1 VRKSALLLVFAVLL
15 VLVSSN
21 SVSATWWNE
30 TWDYKKEINITN
42 TLVSTNNYAVKVN
55 LNVTSLYTAGKINA
69 TCQDIRFVN
78 GTNFILNHWVESCNI
93 TGGNSTFWANVT
105 SIPKNVTTTIY
116 MYYGNDISTYNNT
129 IGGKRTFLVYSD
141 WNDNTTDGYV
151 TDAGTYDNPEG
162 TYLRAS
168 GAGAI
173 GHTGIQCSNCSA
185 TADIRVPTGVTVQEM
200 GIIARYND
208 PANDQYFYLWR
219 IQSTTA
225 CEMYINPYVLLGSST
240 GTYAANTWYK
250 LELAMYGSNLTG
262 FINNVQ
268 KVSVINN
275 TYSTGYVGFLSNI
288 NAYKHYDNLRVRN
301 YIVPEPTISIGA
313 EETPQPP
320 PPQGTPTVTAHVT
333 SPTTVYPNTDL
344 KFNMTATDSDNAT
357 INGYVQFYVNGIASG
372 AAQSQAMTNNTNTL
386 IGTLSHSSF
395 GVGNTLIAEYWA
407 SDGINTTTKANHS
420 TVTVQSGAPNLP
432 VLVSPANNSISGINA
447 VNLSVNVTDNQGDVM
462 NVSFYSNLGW
472 CYQETA
478 NVSTACGGLATGV
491 YTNIN
496 NSYPFYVNYSKPTNS
511 LNLSLWQVKHGNES
525 SYNISIP
532 TNCWNQVVLQFR
544 FYSHVDGTGNDESH
558 PECYNGTSWMV
569 IGNNYSIVDTGVGSF
584 SGISSILWHDSNW
597 ATNSGHSLNFPYF
610 RDALGGNWQYG
621 AIYEE
626 AMWWHT
632 DSYIGNDT
640 NIANGSTATYEWTD
654 ITDGIYNWYAV
665 VTDGYESNTSSV
677 WTFSIDTTAPTYSN
691 VGIND
696 TNVQI
701 NDSVL
706 FYALWSDAVGD
717 LNYSIFSWNN
727 TGTWVN
733 DSAVALTAWSNVTKI
748 LNSAKGE
755 YAWKIYANDSLGHWN
770 NTGAQTFTMNNT
782 APTDPTDITGFP
794 ANLYVTNTLTL
805 TATGGTD
812 VDNDTITYYYKFY
825 NVNESNTRQDW
836 SATNTYTIQVS
847 DAHDTIRVYAKSTTI
862 DANSSGNYNETDFV
876 DDTVP
881 TNPTDLTLT
890 VGDVKVT
897 ETLTGTCTNSVDAD
911 SDVITYHYQFYN
923 TNDTAER
930 QAYSSDNT
938 YVIAIMDAHD
948 NMRVRCKAVTNYG
961 ESSGYDEE
969 NKQIIDTLPTTPAGS
984 SLTAGDVKV
993 TETLTGTG
1001 AGSTDADSDVITY
1014 HYQFYNTNDSIERQA
1029 KSSDNTYV
1037 IVVTDAHDNI
1047 RVRIWATTTYGDS
1060 AAYEDENK
1068 QIANTAP
1075 TQPTLTNPANNEIN
1089 NTLTM
1094 NWTASTDADSDTIY
1108 YYVLMNGTQACYT
1121 TGLNCSYDPP
1131 DAYYQWNVTAYDGS
1145 ANGTTSTSRYFTYDT
1160 VSPTITLNPSNAF
1173 TATNTSTI
1181 SNYNSTAFPL
1191 NITFADERDLFAAEI
1206 NITNSTGHVMFN
1218 WTNISSISG
1227 LSYTY
1232 NNTLNN
1238 TAWTAGLY
1246 IINITVSDSH
1256 TSMLIDDYELTKQ
1269 KDELVFETPEANKIT
1284 IKAVNAINSDT
1295 IKKGD
1300 RYQFEFSYPDTVK
1313 DTLVYNIESDNEI
1326 YYRPDSGYKA
1336 HFVIWNPRT
1345 KTGNWVDFE
1354 DVNLKDYTVQKV
1366 DDKHY
1371 TITFSMPQGIEAV
1384 TFNSIGGL
1392 NVVTKSYSWYM
1403 GLTTQSYTSPVL
1415 TNITTSFYLNATN
1428 TSVISDINAR
1438 FFYNYTEYT
1447 VTKTTS
1453 ADYGF
1458 KATVITPSITVGTQ
1472 NFNFTWNVSVNQT
1485 DSTQYN
1491 FSELKTQTVST
1502 AQINVTIK
1510 DEIGLY
1516 MINNETFDVY
1526 VINEGRYYT
1535 TSVGYILI
1543 GNLSAGIP
1551 YIEIENSNYPRRGYY
1566 ITISENLTTYLTAY
1580 ILRSSPST
1588 QEIVF
1593 TIQNSGLTK
1602 LEDAKMTFY
1611 RMINMTYVEVGQI
1624 ETDYAGQAALTLDTK
1639 NEYRIVIEASGY
1651 PIKTLNLRP
1660 IQTTYII
1667 TLQETG
1673 TGFVNFFEGIA
1684 YTITPVNRT
1693 FNVSQNYTNFRLD
1706 IYSSNSD
1713 LEVFG
1718 LRTFDHTYTCV
1729 PASCATNVTG
1739 SPSGGSAVV
1748 QVIGNVTGTVKVD
1761 VFFKRTGYDL
1771 VYLNY
1776 NIYSFVNMITANIRS
1791 MWRLMNDFKTRY
1803 SPIMLALIA
1812 IIGTIV
1818 LLGTAAEIG
1827 VYGLP
1832 LIVIAA
1838 FGLIFFAVIGFLNPL
1853 VVGLSLILGGVV
1865 YFRFSGGGDD

>member
-1 VRKSALLLVFAVLL
+1 LG
-15 VLVSSN
+15 
-21 SVSATWWNE
+21 
-30 TWDYKKEINITN
+30 
-42 TLVSTNNYAVKVN
+42 
-55 LNVTSLYTAGKINA
+55 TSGYGTAGA
-69 TCQDIRFVN
+69 
-78 GTNFILNHWVESCNI
+78 
-93 TGGNSTFWANVT
+93 
-105 SIPKNVTTTIY
+105 
-116 MYYGNDISTYNNT
+116 
-129 IGGKRTFLVYSD
+129 
-141 WNDNTTDGYV
+141 
-151 TDAGTYDNPEG
+151 
-162 TYLRAS
+162 
-168 GAGAI
+168 
-173 GHTGIQCSNCSA
+173 
-185 TADIRVPTGVTVQEM
+185 
-200 GIIARYND
+200 
-208 PANDQYFYLWR
+208 
-219 IQSTTA
+219 
-225 CEMYINPYVLLGSST
+225 
-240 GTYAANTWYK
+240 
-250 LELAMYGSNLTG
+250 LE
-262 FINNVQ
+262 
-268 KVSVINN
+268 
-275 TYSTGYVGFLSNI
+275 
-288 NAYKHYDNLRVRN
+288 
-301 YIVPEPTISIGA
+301 E
-313 EETPQPP
+313 PP
-320 PPQGTPTVTAHVT
+320 PPSGEAVVTAHIT
-333 SPTTVYPNTDL
+333 SPTIVYPNIDF

-357 INGYVQFYVNGIASG
+357 INGYVQFYVNGTVSG
-372 AAQSQAMTNNTNTL
+372 TAQSQAMTNNTNTL

-395 GVGNTLIAEYWA
+395 GLGSTLIAEYWA
-407 SDGINTTTKANHS
+407 SDGINTTAKANHS
-420 TVTVQSGAPNLP
+420 TVTVTSGAPNIP
-432 VLVSPANNSISGINA
+432 VLVSPANNLISEVNA
-447 VNLSVNVTDNQGDVM
+447 VNLSVTVTDNQGDVM
-462 NVSFYSNLGW
+462 NVSFYNTTNWNVTSAVYFQSFLVSTHDTGMYGLYFKPDGTKMYFVGNTNDKVYEYDLSTIWDVSSATYLQEFDISAQDGHPYGLYFKPDGTKMYFVGQDNDRVYEYNLPIAWNVTSAVYLQSSSVLVDGNSAGLFFKPDGTKIYFVGYFNNKVYEYNLPIAWNVTSAVYLQNVSISIQNINSAGLFFKPDGTKIYSIDNGNQKIFEYNLPIAWNVTSAVYLQSSPILSDNSPIGLYFKSNGVKAYFIGLTGGRVYEYNLG
-472 CYQETA
+472 T
-478 NVSTACGGLATGV
+478 STL
-491 YTNIN
+491 
-496 NSYPFYVNYSKPTNS
+496 
-511 LNLSLWQVKHGNES
+511 LN
-525 SYNISIP
+525 
-532 TNCWNQVVLQFR
+532 T
-544 FYSHVDGTGNDESH
+544 T
-558 PECYNGTSWMV
+558 
-569 IGNNYSIVDTGVGSF
+569 
-584 SGISSILWHDSNW
+584 
-597 ATNSGHSLNFPYF
+597 
-610 RDALGGNWQYG
+610 
-621 AIYEE
+621 
-626 AMWWHT
+626 
-632 DSYIGNDT
+632 T
-640 NIANGSTATYEWTD
+640 NIANGSTATYEWTNLA
-654 ITDGIYNWYAV
+654 DGVYNWYAV

-677 WTFSIDTTAPTYSN
+677 WTFSIDTTAPQYSN

-717 LNYSIFSWNN
+717 LNYSIFSWNQ
-727 TGTWVN
+727 TGSWVN

-748 LNSAKGE
+748 LNSAKVE

-770 NTGAQTFTMNNT
+770 NTGTQTFTMNNT
-782 APTDPTDITGFP
+782 APTEPTDISGFP

-812 VDNDTITYYYKFY
+812 ADNDTITYHYKFY

-836 SATNTYTIQVS
+836 SATNSYTIVVA

-862 DANSSGNYNETDFV
+862 AANSSGNYNETDFV

-881 TNPTDLTLT
+881 TDPTDLTLT
-890 VGDVKVT
+890 AGDIKVT

-911 SDVITYHYQFYN
+911 GDTITYYYQFYN
-923 TNDTAER
+923 TNNTAER

-938 YVIAIMDAHD
+938 YVIAVVDAHD
-948 NMRVRCKAVTNYG
+948 NMRIRCKAVTNYG
-961 ESSGYDEE
+961 ESASYDEE

-993 TETLTGTG
+993 TNTLTGTG

-1014 HYQFYNTNDSIERQA
+1014 HYQFYNTNDTTERQA

-1037 IVVTDAHDNI
+1037 IVVGDAHDNI

-1075 TQPTLTNPANNEIN
+1075 TQPTLTSPANNEIN

-1121 TGLNCSYDPP
+1121 TGLNCSYEPP
-1131 DAYYQWNVTAYDGS
+1131 DAYYLWNVTAFDGS
-1145 ANGTTSTSRYFTYDT
+1145 VNGTTSTSRYFTYDT

-1181 SNYNSTAFPL
+1181 NNYNSTTFPI

-1206 NITNSTGHVMFN
+1206 NITNATGYTMFN

-1246 IINITVSDSH
+1246 IINIIVSDSH
-1256 TSMLIDDYELTKQ
+1256 TSMLTGDYELTKQ
-1269 KDELVFETPEANKIT
+1269 KDELIFETPEANKIT
-1284 IKAVNAINSDT
+1284 IEAVNAISSGT

-1300 RYQFEFSYPDTVK
+1300 RYQFEFSYPDTIK

-1354 DVNLKDYTVQKV
+1354 DSTLKDYTVQKV

-1371 TITFSMPQGIEAV
+1371 TITFSIPAGIETV

-1392 NVVTKSYSWYM
+1392 NVVTESYSWYR
-1403 GLTTQSYTSPVL
+1403 GLTSQSYTSPVL
-1415 TNITTSFYLNATN
+1415 TNISTSFYLNATN
-1428 TSVISDINAR
+1428 TSIISDINAR

-1458 KATVITPSITVGTQ
+1458 KATVTTPSVALGSQ

-1485 DSTQYN
+1485 DGTQYN
-1491 FSELKTQTVST
+1491 FSELRTQTVST
-1502 AQINVTIK
+1502 AQINVTIR
-1510 DEIGLY
+1510 DEIELY
-1516 MINNETFDVY
+1516 LINNETFNIY
-1526 VINEGRYYT
+1526 VINKGRYYT
-1535 TSVGYILI
+1535 TTTGYVLI
-1543 GNLSAGIP
+1543 GNLSAGVP
-1551 YIEIENSNYPRRGYY
+1551 YIEIENANYPRRGYY

-1588 QEIVF
+1588 QEVVF

-1602 LEDAKMTFY
+1602 IEDAKMTFY
-1611 RMINMTYVEVGQI
+1611 RIVNMTYVEVGQI
-1624 ETDYAGQAALTLDTK
+1624 QTDYAGQTALTLDTT
-1639 NEYRIVIEASGY
+1639 NEYRIVIEATGY
-1651 PIKTLNLRP
+1651 PIKTLELRP
-1660 IQTTYII
+1660 IQTSYII

-1673 TGFVNFFEGIA
+1673 AGFVNYFEGIA

-1865 YFRFSGGGDD
+1865 YFRFSGGGD